1 VTRVSRVAGRA
12 DVKSALRSM
21 RVFLALSALTL
32 ACSGIRVDHDYD
44 PSANFASLQ
53 TWAWLPHAG
62 RSGDPRLDNA
72 LLDSRI
78 RAAVESELAAKGYA
92 RASSGKPD
100 FQVTYHLSV
109 EGKLAVDTV
118 YRDYPPGSYGRVG
131 YRRGGWG
138 YTETRVREY
147 DEGTLLIDVL
157 QAESGALLWRGSGV
171 ATVREE
177 STPEK
182 RTKRINTA
190 VEKILERFP
199 PNS

>member
-1 VTRVSRVAGRA
+1 
-12 DVKSALRSM
+12 VKSALRSM

-44 PSANFASLQ
+44 PSADFASLQ

-78 RAAVESELAAKGYA
+78 RAAVESELAAKGYT
-92 RASSGKPD
+92 RASSGEPD
-100 FQVTYHLSV
+100 FRVTYHLSV
-109 EGKLAVDTV
+109 EGKLQVDTV
-118 YRDYPPGSYGRVG
+118 YRDYPRGRYGRVG
-131 YRRGGWG
+131 YRRGSWG
-138 YTETRVREY
+138 HTETRVREY

-171 ATVREE
+171 ATVRQE

>member
-1 VTRVSRVAGRA
+1 MTVWRSTI
-12 DVKSALRSM
+12 AL
-21 RVFLALSALTL
+21 LALSALAL

-44 PSANFASLQ
+44 PSADFGQLR
-53 TWAWLPHAG
+53 TWAWHPHAG
-62 RSGDPRLDNA
+62 KSRDPRLDNA

-78 RAAVESELAAKGYA
+78 RKAVETELAAKGFTLLV
-92 RASSGKPD
+92 SGTPD

-109 EGKLAVDTV
+109 EGKLDVDTV
-118 YRDYPPGSYGRVG
+118 YHDYPRGGYGRVG
-131 YRRGGWG
+131 YRRGSWG

-147 DEGTLLIDVL
+147 DEGTLLVDVL

-177 STPEK
+177 SNPEK

-190 VEKILERFP
+190 VNKILAKFP
-199 PNS
+199 PGS

>member
-1 VTRVSRVAGRA
+1 M
-12 DVKSALRSM
+12 SALHSM
-21 RVFLALSALTL
+21 LVFPALCALTL
-32 ACSGIRVDHDYD
+32 ACSGIAVDHDYD
-44 PSANFASLQ
+44 PSADFASLQ

-62 RSGDPRLDNA
+62 KSGDPRLDNA

-78 RAAVESELAAKGYA
+78 RAAVESELAAKGYT

-100 FQVTYHLSV
+100 FQVTYHVSV
-109 EGKLAVDTV
+109 EGKLDVDTV
-118 YRDYPPGSYGRVG
+118 YRDYPRGGYGRVG

-157 QAESGALLWRGSGV
+157 HAGSGALLWRGSGV
-171 ATVREE
+171 ATVQEE

-182 RTKRINTA
+182 RTKRINAA
-190 VEKILERFP
+190 VKKILERFP

>member
-1 VTRVSRVAGRA
+1 MTV
-12 DVKSALRSM
+12 LRSM
-21 RVFLALSALTL
+21 IALLVFSALAL

-44 PSANFASLQ
+44 PSADFGQLR
-53 TWAWLPHAG
+53 TWSWHPHAG
-62 RSGDPRLDNA
+62 KSRDPRLDNA

-78 RAAVESELAAKGYA
+78 RKAVETELAAKGYTLLVA
-92 RASSGKPD
+92 GEPD

-109 EGKLAVDTV
+109 EGKLQVDTV
-118 YRDYPPGSYGRVG
+118 YRDYPRGSYGRVG

-171 ATVREE
+171 ATVREQSSPDE
-177 STPEK
+177 

-190 VEKILERFP
+190 VNKILAKFP
-199 PNS
+199 PGS